1 MLLAQSV
8 FTFTYHLPDTH
19 CGRNVMLNMMR
30 KFSALKFRTQF
41 ELYQSIDRFRLEN
54 DLPVLVSHLYL
65 SYCVM
70 TGNGERVCALSEG
83 RKWAGRIL
91 IQTQTESVY
100 SILNRQ
106 HATKR

>member
-54 DLPVLVSHLYL
+54 YLPVLSFVPKLL
-65 SYCVM
+65 
-70 TGNGERVCALSEG
+70 RDDRKG
-83 RKWAGRIL
+83 R
-91 IQTQTESVY
+91 ESV
-100 SILNRQ
+100 RV
-106 HATKR
+106 K